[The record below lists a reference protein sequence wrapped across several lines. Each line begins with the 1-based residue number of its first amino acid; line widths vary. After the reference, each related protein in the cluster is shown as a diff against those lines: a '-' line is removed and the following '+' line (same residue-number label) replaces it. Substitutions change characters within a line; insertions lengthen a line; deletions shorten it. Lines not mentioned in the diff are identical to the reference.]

1 MDLFSS
7 HIVSTTHQISL
18 CRSFK
23 YNCFRT
29 SYSFIIFLAQS
40 LSLGFIASSVQYVS
54 IIRSLRLA
62 LWLDSFSSLFP
73 VSHQLDR
80 SLRLAT
86 CASISLSQSLLCS
99 HLFRAESNEIQ
110 EFLKNVKNL
119 SQSEQTLF
127 SNVCRDLHQNKP
139 SVGIDNTSLLYRA
152 AKHKIVS
159 PLLVVD
165 RLVF

>member
-80 SLRLAT
+80 SLRLALWLDSFLPCFLCRT
-86 CASISLSQSLLCS
+86 SWIEACDLRLALRFLSVNPYFVPICSGLKAMKSRSSL
-99 HLFRAESNEIQ
+99 RM
-110 EFLKNVKNL
+110 
-119 SQSEQTLF
+119 
-127 SNVCRDLHQNKP
+127 
-139 SVGIDNTSLLYRA
+139 
-152 AKHKIVS
+152 
-159 PLLVVD
+159 
-165 RLVF
+165 